1 MTRRLGQPNISRDYA
16 LEDLIPEETAKIGG
30 DLLRECR
37 PVVIHGQENAFDL
50 EVSIDRPADA
60 HMRIKKLR
68 NALDGEIL
76 ALNRDED

>member
-1 MTRRLGQPNISRDYA
+1 MTRCLGQSNISRDYA
-16 LEDLIPEETAKIGG
+16 LEDLIPEETTQISR

-37 PVVIHGQENAFDL
+37 PVVIHRQENAFDL

-68 NALDGEIL
+68 NALDGEIF
-76 ALNRDED
+76 ALDWY